1 MCVYTFWRHVYTHSG
16 FLCIRVC
23 RLCIHKRHTRRM
35 CVYAGFVFLTEP
47 TPTAGELATGT
58 STRTFLAYCAKG
70 CTHTSTRGGGQG
82 CRRPFNPDTAAGFG
96 YCNPDKQ
103 VKCFYPENFNCKCTS
118 DNRSSEL
125 SKRQPCVCPAA
136 DFEKAVGMERALRDA
151 AKRNA
156 AAHARTVKKL
166 QQEAEE
172 EAQLLLTDEQAA
184 DLSAAWGGSEPW
196 SYPASGGVR
205 AELDRD
211 FNVFL
216 EADLASLE
224 EAENG
229 QGVSEDGTGPSE
241 YESKKELR
249 KQLLLRFWKDIR
261 CMRMLTK
268 DIVEA
273 ALQKGIDHHNQFC
286 PL

>member
-1 MCVYTFWRHVYTHSG
+1 
-16 FLCIRVC
+16 
-23 RLCIHKRHTRRM
+23 M

-47 TPTAGELATGT
+47 TPTLAELSSGT
-58 STRTFLAYCAKG
+58 STRTFLAYCGKG
-70 CTHTSTRGGGQG
+70 CTHTSTRAGGQG
-82 CRRPFNPDTAAGFG
+82 CRRPFNPDTATAFG

-103 VKCFYPENFNCKCTS
+103 VKCFYPENFTCKCTS
-118 DNRSSEL
+118 DNRGSEQ

-136 DFEKAVGMERALRDA
+136 DFESAVAEERAVRDA
-151 AKRNA
+151 TKRA
-156 AAHARTVKKL
+156 AAASARSLKKL

-184 DLSAAWGGSEPW
+184 ARLAAWGSQDQPVLVERLERLNDPW
-196 SYPASGGVR
+196 SYQASGGVR
-205 AELDRD
+205 AELDTD

-216 EADLASLE
+216 EANLASLQD
-224 EAENG
+224 A
-229 QGVSEDGTGPSE
+229 EDGQAVGEYCTGPSRL
-241 YESKKELR
+241 ESKKELR

-261 CMRMLTK
+261 CMRSLTK

-273 ALQKGIDHHNQFC
+273 ALQKGIDHHTQFS